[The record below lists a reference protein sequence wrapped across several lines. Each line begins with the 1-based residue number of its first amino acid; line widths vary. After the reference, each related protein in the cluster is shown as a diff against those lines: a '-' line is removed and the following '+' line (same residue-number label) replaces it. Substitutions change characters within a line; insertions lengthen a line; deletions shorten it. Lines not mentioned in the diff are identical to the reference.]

1 MSYID
6 QILTSAKSAAVG
18 SMIFTSFRDTLY
30 ENIHHRELSNHSF
43 VVIMLCCFLFFIQVL
58 SDSALASVK
67 EAFMDAFDEN
77 GDDKIEISEVCL
89 LRYQCH

>member
-1 MSYID
+1 MK
-6 QILTSAKSAAVG
+6 LVH
-18 SMIFTSFRDTLY
+18 TLY
-30 ENIHHRELSNHSF
+30 Y
-43 VVIMLCCFLFFIQVL
+43 VLCCFLFFIQLL

-89 LRYQCH
+89 LRH

>member
-1 MSYID
+1 MYND
-6 QILTSAKSAAVG
+6 EFTVNETSA
-18 SMIFTSFRDTLY
+18 
-30 ENIHHRELSNHSF
+30 HS
-43 VVIMLCCFLFFIQVL
+43 VLCALLFLVPQLL

-89 LRYQCH
+89 LSH